1 MLEII
6 SARLMRYLCLFGGE
20 YMNER
25 KMHELK
31 KRIEYF
37 EQRAAWGETQE
48 ARKNLYNKVR
58 ELRRQMEGMKK

>member
-1 MLEII
+1 
-6 SARLMRYLCLFGGE
+6 
-20 YMNER
+20 MNER

-58 ELRRQMEGMKK
+58 ELRRQMEVMKK